1 MAPLEPQ
8 ENARGCR
15 PLTPELL
22 ILNHHLSNRVFDFSS
37 ERFGVLL
44 FPLSRSCGGMGQEDV
59 TQINS
64 HRSGT
69 QGVLNMVESK
79 IYIGLN
85 DLSTNTQLFE
95 NEKYIRVLRN
105 VCYSYKVPFSFQVQE
120 GGYIYESGEYA
131 RETSLVLTLIDVD
144 KAVVKDI
151 AKDLCAF
158 FHQESVLVTE
168 SHLQAHFVRE
178 TLECGGE
185 ETL

>member
-1 MAPLEPQ
+1 
-8 ENARGCR
+8 
-15 PLTPELL
+15 
-22 ILNHHLSNRVFDFSS
+22 
-37 ERFGVLL
+37 
-44 FPLSRSCGGMGQEDV
+44 MGQKVV
-59 TQINS
+59 TQTNP

-69 QGVLNMVESK
+69 QGALNMVESK

-144 KAVVKDI
+144 RAVVEDI

-168 SHLQAHFVRE
+168 NRLQAHFVRE
-178 TLECGGE
+178 ALDRGGE
-185 ETL
+185 TL

>member
-1 MAPLEPQ
+1 
-8 ENARGCR
+8 
-15 PLTPELL
+15 
-22 ILNHHLSNRVFDFSS
+22 
-37 ERFGVLL
+37 
-44 FPLSRSCGGMGQEDV
+44 
-59 TQINS
+59 
-64 HRSGT
+64 
-69 QGVLNMVESK
+69 MVESK

-144 KAVVKDI
+144 KTVVKDI

-158 FHQESVLVTE
+158 FRSLFWSPKVICRHISFAK
-168 SHLQAHFVRE
+168 HWNAAVRKPCE
-178 TLECGGE
+178 VIGQVRIIGGNE
-185 ETL
+185 

>member
-1 MAPLEPQ
+1 
-8 ENARGCR
+8 
-15 PLTPELL
+15 
-22 ILNHHLSNRVFDFSS
+22 
-37 ERFGVLL
+37 
-44 FPLSRSCGGMGQEDV
+44 
-59 TQINS
+59 
-64 HRSGT
+64 
-69 QGVLNMVESK
+69 MVESK

-95 NEKYIRVLRN
+95 NEKYI
-105 VCYSYKVPFSFQVQE
+105 KVQE